1 MVHNALRMMVNEMFI
16 VMPEC
21 SEVQKRDQMLR
32 VVLAFLR
39 ETANQAPPIPHLIL
53 SFLGDELRYLM
64 NLGYLMFI
72 YFFLPVY
79 YNF

>member
-32 VVLAFLR
+32 VVLAFLG
-39 ETANQAPPIPHLIL
+39 ETANQTPPIPHLIL